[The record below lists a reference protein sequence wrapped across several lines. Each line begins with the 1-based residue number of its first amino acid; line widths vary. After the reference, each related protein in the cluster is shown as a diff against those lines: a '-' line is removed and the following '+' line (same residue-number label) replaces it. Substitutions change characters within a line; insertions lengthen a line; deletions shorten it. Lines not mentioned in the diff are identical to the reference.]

1 MRTTPK
7 IDMLY
12 RLAIGVALLFLGLLA
27 EMGTG
32 AKVIVFL
39 IAALA
44 FVEAYLKAPGKDPYG
59 KETLEGT
66 GGGKEQHVR

>member
-1 MRTTPK
+1 
-7 IDMLY
+7 
-12 RLAIGVALLFLGLLA
+12 LFLGLLA
-27 EMGTG
+27 DMSTG

-44 FVEAYLKAPGKDPYG
+44 FVEAYLKSPGKDPYG

-66 GGGKEQHVR
+66 GGGQEQHVR

>member
-1 MRTTPK
+1 MKTTK
-7 IDMLY
+7 TDVLY

-27 EMGTG
+27 EMSIG

-44 FVEAYLKAPGKDPYG
+44 FVEAYLKGPGKDPYS

-66 GGGKEQHVR
+66 AAGKEQHVR